1 MGLVELWAQAVQ
13 VTATGWYCVRAVA
26 MEFDRLVN
34 ADVNLQRFL
43 RIF

>member
-26 MEFDRLVN
+26 MVFDRYLH
-34 ADVNLQRFL
+34 ADVNHHRFSRVL
-43 RIF
+43 